1 MCREEP
7 AVNVVT
13 ELRHPD
19 RPVTGDRFD
28 LGTEKES
35 AVRTPRGA
43 ERGASGERNVHPADL
58 GCVDW
63 YLYPVDRTPKFPQLK
78 PEADLTLR

>member
-1 MCREEP
+1 M
-7 AVNVVT
+7 NVVT

-19 RPVTGDRFD
+19 RPVTADRFD

-35 AVRTPRGA
+35 AVRQPPRGA
-43 ERGASGERNVHPADL
+43 ERGANSERNAHPADL

-63 YLYPVDRTPKFPQLK
+63 YLYPVNRTPRS
-78 PEADLTLR
+78 AHR